1 MSFEQRH
8 RLRVP
13 LSHSLLF
20 SLSLSRA
27 RSLSF
32 TLLLSVSSRP
42 SASIC
47 SGCVYL
53 ASSSQRRVSLACS
66 AFNTLTDNPFQYF
79 FFLLHPSSAIA
90 FSFHLCFCLSSSIS
104 LSFSFLSSLP
114 YPPTP
119 PHPHHPFLPSC
130 FCLEMKVTP
139 RLHSLP
145 ANGPKLKG
153 V

>member
-42 SASIC
+42 SASIYHEYFIPRSPNSTEGE
-47 SGCVYL
+47 SGALDGWMVVVKPQDSPLELQKDFSECVCVCVCVCL
-53 ASSSQRRVSLACS
+53 CVSVCVCEIGRA
-66 AFNTLTDNPFQYF
+66 
-79 FFLLHPSSAIA
+79 H
-90 FSFHLCFCLSSSIS
+90 
-104 LSFSFLSSLP
+104 
-114 YPPTP
+114 
-119 PHPHHPFLPSC
+119 
-130 FCLEMKVTP
+130 V
-139 RLHSLP
+139 
-145 ANGPKLKG
+145 
-153 V
+153 